1 MKVTSIFGGVQ
12 ILSIVISVI
21 RSKFIAVLLGSEGM
35 GIVGLINATT
45 GTIAS
50 LTEFGIG
57 TSAVKN
63 ISAANASND
72 TSRLAMVSSV
82 LHRLVWITGLLG
94 SLVTLVFAKG
104 LSRLTFGNG
113 SYTLAFIWISITL
126 LFTQLTSGQ
135 FALLQGM
142 RKVQYLAKANL
153 IGSLLGLFISIPIYF
168 IWGLNGIVPAIII
181 SSIIALVISTFFSS
195 KINIKKVS
203 VNSFMLRTEGV
214 NMLRM
219 GILISLNGLFAMGAS
234 YFVRIYINHLGGLTQ
249 VGLYN
254 AGFAIINTY
263 VVMIFT
269 AMSTD
274 YYPRLSGIADDNNK
288 VKKTIN
294 QQAEIAI
301 LILAPILTV
310 FLVFISWI
318 VILLYSSKFLEI
330 NEMIHWAA
338 LGMFFKATS
347 WAINFILLAKG
358 ESRLFFW
365 SELITCI
372 YMFVFNILGYK
383 FWGLEGLGISF
394 LIGYLIYT
402 FQVFI
407 IAKRKYSFSFNS
419 KFYEIFFTQLLILT
433 MCFIT
438 IKTISKSYAYLFGI
452 IFIIISCV
460 ISFRELDKRIGL
472 KAVFHTFIIKLSKK

>member
-1 MKVTSIFGGVQ
+1 
-12 ILSIVISVI
+12 
-21 RSKFIAVLLGSEGM
+21 
-35 GIVGLINATT
+35 
-45 GTIAS
+45 
-50 LTEFGIG
+50 
-57 TSAVKN
+57 
-63 ISAANASND
+63 
-72 TSRLAMVSSV
+72 
-82 LHRLVWITGLLG
+82 
-94 SLVTLVFAKG
+94 
-104 LSRLTFGNG
+104 
-113 SYTLAFIWISITL
+113 
-126 LFTQLTSGQ
+126 
-135 FALLQGM
+135 
-142 RKVQYLAKANL
+142 
-153 IGSLLGLFISIPIYF
+153 
-168 IWGLNGIVPAIII
+168 
-181 SSIIALVISTFFSS
+181 
-195 KINIKKVS
+195 
-203 VNSFMLRTEGV
+203 
-214 NMLRM
+214 
-219 GILISLNGLFAMGAS
+219 
-234 YFVRIYINHLGGLTQ
+234 
-249 VGLYN
+249 
-254 AGFAIINTY
+254 
-263 VVMIFT
+263 
-269 AMSTD
+269 
-274 YYPRLSGIADDNNK
+274 
-288 VKKTIN
+288 
-294 QQAEIAI
+294 
-301 LILAPILTV
+301 
-310 FLVFISWI
+310 
-318 VILLYSSKFLEI
+318 
-330 NEMIHWAA
+330 MIHWAA